1 MDAEGGG
8 RSDLRKTFY
17 LASVLILLL
26 FCSPVSAE
34 VILDDVFNDTSQVD
48 LAKTSARVDVVD
60 HSVLLPWRSLTSSV
74 SALENGI
81 GYAVASQDGVTL
93 YEYDDASHTML
104 PNTVYSCPWA
114 TDATGVSIRQ
124 DNLNIW
130 AVSGDSIAYYR
141 YNGAGMTND
150 PALKISGL
158 NDVLSVSAFK
168 SSDSALMLQNVGNKA
183 KITKYNAVANLNPA
197 LVFEPDITDPV
208 GVSMVDSSPD
218 FRLFTKTT
226 AYYFSYD
233 EAGGTYIEDP
243 AKKITGL
250 VDIISAGS
258 DETGSTVL
266 TGTDMGYYMN
276 SDTGGAARVDVYSP
290 GPVSIPVA
298 VSLKAGAYEQVL
310 FDENGNVQWWTYDD
324 GAGRMVRDASLEVRG
339 LSLNKG
345 YASPGS
351 YFSKAFNTAVSYDAA
366 RLTVTENI
374 PVGTTISYSV
384 SSDGGTSFTA
394 VTPGTWTSVPRGNS
408 FVARAVLSTS
418 DPQKTP
424 KILHVTL
431 EVDEDLVLEG
441 QITPYPA
448 ERGRNVTIQARAV
461 SLTTGAVVDLDSC
474 SVTYPLETKVNG
486 DQALPGGQLPTSAS
500 MLYKPASGYWGHTFL
515 VPGKTIEGR
524 WPDDGVYRVRI
535 TGMKGPAQKETEL
548 NLEIA
553 GHILRR
559 LIVRT
564 VSW

>member
-1 MDAEGGG
+1 MDAEGGD
-8 RSDLRKTFY
+8 RSALKKTFY
-17 LASVLILLL
+17 LVAAFILLL
-26 FCSPVSAE
+26 SCSPVSAE

-48 LAKTSARVDVVD
+48 LAKTSARVDIVD

-130 AVSGDSIAYYR
+130 AITGDSIAYYK

-168 SSDSALMLQNVGNKA
+168 SSDSALMLQNVGNKSR
-183 KITKYNAVANLNPA
+183 ITKYNTGVSLNPA

-243 AKKITGL
+243 AKRITGL

-258 DETGSTVL
+258 DGTGSAVL

-276 SDTGGAARVDVYSP
+276 SDTGGATRVDVFSP
-290 GPVSIPVA
+290 GAVSIPVA
-298 VSLKAGAYEQVL
+298 VSLKPGAYEQV
-310 FDENGNVQWWTYDD
+310 FIDENGNVQWWTYDD
-324 GAGRMVRDASLEVRG
+324 GAGRMVRDASFEVSG
-339 LSLNKG
+339 LKLNRG
-345 YASPGS
+345 YASPKS
-351 YFSKAFNTAVSYDAA
+351 YFSKAFNTEASYDAA
-366 RLTVTENI
+366 RLNVTDNL
-374 PVGTTISYSV
+374 PADTTISYSV
-384 SSDGGTSFTA
+384 SSDGGTSFTV
-394 VTPGTWTSVPRGNS
+394 VTPGTWAAVPRGNN
-408 FVARAVLSTS
+408 FVARAILSTT
-418 DPQKTP
+418 DPQNTP
-424 KILHVTL
+424 KILQITL
-431 EVDEDLVLEG
+431 EADEDLVLEG
-441 QITPYPA
+441 QILPYPA
-448 ERGRNVTIQARAV
+448 ERGRNVTIRARAV
-461 SLTTGAVVDLDSC
+461 SLTTGAAVALDSC

-486 DQALPGGQLPTSAS
+486 DPALPDGQFPTVAS
-500 MLYKPASGYWGHTFL
+500 MLYSPAEGYWCHAFL
-515 VPGKTIEGR
+515 VPGKTIVGR

-535 TGMKGPAQKETEL
+535 TGMKGSAQKETEL
-548 NLEIA
+548 SLEIA

-564 VSW
+564 VNW